1 MSPLLPRRFSQMA
14 SATLPAA
21 AFFLF
26 VACGTPN
33 PFEFQNDLPPP
44 REVSAR
50 FNGST
55 LTIKISGFYA
65 ESGSPDFSGYNI
77 YVDRV
82 ATPATIRERL
92 VLGETGSRPTLASRP
107 SSNLITNEITLSRW
121 WVTNTSSGA
130 TSLDPFAPQDAYF
143 IIVTSW
149 AGRANQESGYESIQ
163 EIRIPLW
170 LEDQQAADNTTYQQ
184 GPFQVAFAANQLTPA
199 AGTTMLAM
207 GPTSDWS
214 SFFGAPLAG
223 YMTAPQALAPSNLF
237 YLYTQSNFAKL
248 WVSSQS
254 GGISR
259 FRWAMA
265 VGSPLL

>member
-1 MSPLLPRRFSQMA
+1 MSPLFPHSFYRIARAVF
-14 SATLPAA
+14 PAA
-21 AFFLF
+21 AICLF

-92 VLGETGSRPTLASRP
+92 VLGETGSKPTLASRP

-121 WVTNTSSGA
+121 WVTNTTTGT
-130 TSLDPFAPQDAYF
+130 TSLDPFAPQDTYF
-143 IIVTSW
+143 VIVTSW
-149 AGRANQESGYESIQ
+149 AGRANQESGNQLIQ

-170 LEDQQAADNTTYQQ
+170 LEGQQAADNTTYQQ
-184 GPFQVAFAANQLTPA
+184 GPFQVTFTASQLTPV
-199 AGTTMLAM
+199 AGTAILAM
-207 GPTSDWS
+207 GPTGDWS
-214 SFFGAPLAG
+214 SVFGAPLAG
-223 YMTAPQALAPSNLF
+223 YMAAPQALAPSNLF
-237 YLYTQSNFAKL
+237 YLYAQSNFAKL

-254 GGISR
+254 GGITQ